1 MIKTLIIEDEQK
13 SRDVLIKIIEKG
25 CPELKVVGN
34 ASSVT
39 EGVELIKSLKPDLV
53 FLDITMPDGSGFDL
67 LEQVSDQKFDLIF
80 ATASNSHAIRAFKYS
95 ACDYLLKPIDI
106 EELRNAVLRVV
117 KRKSETPDMGNLNF
131 LIQQLKRSDDNY
143 QKITLPTGNA
153 YEIINLKDI
162 IRCEADGSYTYF
174 YLTDKRKLMV
184 SASLKHYEE
193 LLPEQDFIRVHHHN
207 LINMNHV
214 VRFLK
219 EDGGYA
225 VMSDAS
231 KIEIS
236 RRKKDQFMERLKSFK
251 LI

>member
-13 SRDVLIKIIEKG
+13 SRDVLLKIIEKN
-25 CPELKVVGN
+25 CPQLEVIGTAENV
-34 ASSVT
+34 SD
-39 EGVELIKSLKPDLV
+39 GVEKIKSLKPDLV

-67 LEQVSDQKFDLIF
+67 LEKVQGYKFDLIF
-80 ATASNSHAIRAFKYS
+80 ATASNNHAIRAFKYS
-95 ACDYLLKPIDI
+95 ACDYLLKPIDV
-106 EELRNAVLRVV
+106 EELKSAVSRIE
-117 KRKSETPDMGNLNF
+117 KHKNETPDMQNLNF
-131 LIQQLKRSDDNY
+131 LIQQLKRSDDNF

-162 IRCEADGSYTYF
+162 VRCEADGSYTYF

-225 VMSDAS
+225 VMSDGS

-236 RRKKDQFMERLKSFK
+236 RRKKDVFMDRLKSFK

>member
-1 MIKTLIIEDEQK
+1 MINTLIIEDEQK
-13 SRDVLIKIIEKG
+13 SRDVLLTIIAKN
-25 CPELKVVGN
+25 CPELAVVGTAGN
-34 ASSVT
+34 VA
-39 EGVELIKSLKPDLV
+39 EGVEKIKSLKPDLV

-67 LEQVSDQKFDLIF
+67 LEQVQGFKFELIF
-80 ATASNSHAIRAFKYS
+80 ATASNSHAVRAFKYS
-95 ACDYLLKPIDI
+95 ACDYLLKPIDV
-106 EELRNAVLRVV
+106 EELKSAVARMV
-117 KRKSETPDMGNLNF
+117 KRKSETPDMQNLNF

-153 YEIINLKDI
+153 YEIVNLKDI
-162 IRCEADGSYTYF
+162 VRCEADGSYTYF

-193 LLPEQDFIRVHHHN
+193 LLPEVDFIRAHHHN

-225 VMSDAS
+225 IMSDGS
-231 KIEIS
+231 KIEVS
-236 RRKKDQFMERLKSFK
+236 RRKKDQFMERLKNFK
-251 LI
+251 LS

>member
-13 SRDVLIKIIEKG
+13 SRDVLMKIIEKT

-34 ASSVT
+34 AGNVT
-39 EGVELIKSLKPDLV
+39 EGVEMIKSLKPDLV

-67 LEQVSDQKFDLIF
+67 LEKVGDQKFDLIF

-131 LIQQLKRSDDNY
+131 LIQQLKRTDDNY

-162 IRCEADGSYTYF
+162 VRCEADGSYTYF

-225 VMSDAS
+225 VMSDGS

-236 RRKKDQFMERLKSFK
+236 RRKKDQFMDRLKSFK